1 LNIKLITR
9 DAIKSVS
16 VWTIYSRDG

>member
-16 VWTIYSRDG
+16 VWIIYSRDG